1 MSMILCLKRISDRDL
16 ERLRGAS
23 GGVRAFI
30 EADSEEPD
38 RGPDYAAAVAE
49 LKAQMAA
56 AGMAPPPAPEAT
68 FETYPFNDV
77 FDVDK
82 MWHGVYFLLTGTQ
95 YEGEP
100 PVNLLFHAPPV
111 SDEDVGYG
119 PARGIS
125 AAQTK
130 ALSGYLDG
138 LQTLVVVSRFDGARM
153 KALNIYPDIWDEDPG
168 ELKDELGNA
177 FDRLRAYCRR
187 CAAHD
192 LGMLTWIS

>member
-1 MSMILCLKRISDRDL
+1 MSMILCLKRISDLDL
-16 ERLRGAS
+16 ERLRAMP

-30 EADSEEPD
+30 DADAPEPD
-38 RGPDYAAAVAE
+38 YGPEYAAARAA

-56 AGMAPPPAPEAT
+56 AGLTPPPAPEVT
-68 FETYPFNDV
+68 FEAYPFNEV

-100 PVNLLFHAPPV
+100 PVNLLFHAPPA

-119 PARGIS
+119 PARVLS

-130 ALSGYLDG
+130 ALSDYLDG
-138 LQTLVVVSRFDGARM
+138 LQTSVVVSRFDGARM
-153 KALNIYPDIWDEDPG
+153 KALNIYPDIWDEDPA

-187 CAAHD
+187 CAAHE